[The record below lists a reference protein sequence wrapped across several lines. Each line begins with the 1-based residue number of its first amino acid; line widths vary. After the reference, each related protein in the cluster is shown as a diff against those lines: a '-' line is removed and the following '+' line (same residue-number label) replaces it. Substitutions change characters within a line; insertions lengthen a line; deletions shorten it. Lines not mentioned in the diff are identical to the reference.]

1 VPSAC
6 TATLANFTAGTAG
19 VTSACWSPDAV
30 NQQLVADVS
39 FCSMQEGNMGIGFE
53 TCSPITE
60 AATFTERFRRVN
72 YGQLDIECTLN
83 DSNNSSRR
91 R

>member
-1 VPSAC
+1 
-6 TATLANFTAGTAG
+6 
-19 VTSACWSPDAV
+19 
-30 NQQLVADVS
+30 
-39 FCSMQEGNMGIGFE
+39 MQEGNMGIGFE

-72 YGQLDIECTLN
+72 YGQLNIECTLN